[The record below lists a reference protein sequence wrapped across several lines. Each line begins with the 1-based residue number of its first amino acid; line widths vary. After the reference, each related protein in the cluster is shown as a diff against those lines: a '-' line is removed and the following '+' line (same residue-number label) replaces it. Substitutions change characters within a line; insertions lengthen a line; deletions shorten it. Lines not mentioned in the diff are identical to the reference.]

1 MITYLF
7 RREKLSSN
15 QILLFLHL
23 RQGSWWNSLKGKILP
38 ASWNEILDTQMP
50 FLLSK
55 ENTLLLWKITSC
67 LVYIKKRDSYS
78 RKAFTIRE
86 RERAFSFFSLSL
98 TSFIRVTNQNYKTLL
113 QSDTKIFLLTFLLF
127 FFGWNLL
134 TFFTQEFRHKI
145 YKSNLNQV
153 KKRRQATPP
162 DIHVSNYSN
171 KTKRKARYFY
181 NQIWF
186 FFFFNNTFSS
196 YELWIQL

>member
-78 RKAFTIRE
+78 RKTFTIRE
-86 RERAFSFFSLSL
+86 RERAFSFFFLKLDFIHQSNQPKLQNPTSIRHKDLSFDL
-98 TSFIRVTNQNYKTLL
+98 FT
-113 QSDTKIFLLTFLLF
+113 F
-127 FFGWNLL
+127 FFWVKSFDLFHPRVQTQNL
-134 TFFTQEFRHKI
+134 
-145 YKSNLNQV
+145 
-153 KKRRQATPP
+153 
-162 DIHVSNYSN
+162 
-171 KTKRKARYFY
+171 
-181 NQIWF
+181 QI
-186 FFFFNNTFSS
+186 
-196 YELWIQL
+196 

>member
-1 MITYLF
+1 MTYLF

-23 RQGSWWNSLKGKILP
+23 RQGSRWNSLKGKILP
-38 ASWNEILDTQMP
+38 ASWNEILDTQIP

-127 FFGWNLL
+127 FFFYEIFWPFSPKSSDTKSLNL
-134 TFFTQEFRHKI
+134 T
-145 YKSNLNQV
+145 
-153 KKRRQATPP
+153 
-162 DIHVSNYSN
+162 
-171 KTKRKARYFY
+171 
-181 NQIWF
+181 
-186 FFFFNNTFSS
+186 
-196 YELWIQL
+196 